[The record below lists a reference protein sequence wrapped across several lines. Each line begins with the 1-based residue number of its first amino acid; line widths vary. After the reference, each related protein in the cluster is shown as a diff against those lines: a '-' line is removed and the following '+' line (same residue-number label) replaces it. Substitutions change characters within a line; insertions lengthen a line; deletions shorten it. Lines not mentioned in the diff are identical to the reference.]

1 MKTKGIVSAE
11 VIVIKPELFLN
22 ILWKSDIEVVNVKR
36 VNVTTLLISFDY
48 RDYDKVV
55 ELVDAQKGKINILK
69 KRGSIFTLKKMKR
82 KKILVVGAVL
92 IVGIIYFLSTFIWK
106 VEIKT
111 EKNISPY
118 EVRKDLK
125 RLGINGII
133 KKSDINVYNL
143 EKKVED
149 INKGVLWIRI
159 RIEGSTLK
167 IRIKEKVNPPILK
180 GGSVGDCIAERA
192 GEIKRIFVNSGTAKV
207 APGDMVKEGDVLIT
221 GVQGKEGSEYSV
233 TSEGVVIANTFYEKI
248 METQKSGTIL
258 DRTGNRDKDIY
269 IKLFG
274 AKIYLKKAI
283 NKYKYYDKIEDKN
296 GFFNEI
302 FYYEKSEK
310 KITESEDEII
320 SNAVKKLEESLKKN
334 LRNDASIIDKNV
346 TVEEVGNGKI
356 RVKVMFC
363 VEQNIAMVI
372 TG

>member
-1 MKTKGIVSAE
+1 MKANGIISAE
-11 VIVIKPELFLN
+11 IIVIKPELFLN
-22 ILWKSDIEVVNVKR
+22 LLWKSDIEVVNVKR
-36 VNVTTLLISFDY
+36 VNVTTIIISFDY
-48 RDYDKVV
+48 RDYDNVI
-55 ELVDAQKGKINILK
+55 ELVNDQKGKINLIK
-69 KRGSIFTLKKMKR
+69 KRGSIFTLKKMKK
-82 KKILVVGAVL
+82 KKILVIGAVL

-111 EKNISPY
+111 ENNISPY

-125 RLGINGII
+125 KLGVYGIM

-149 INKGVLWIRI
+149 INKGILWIRI

-167 IRIKEKVNPPILK
+167 IRIKEKVNPPTLK
-180 GGSVGDCIAERA
+180 GGSVGDCIALKS

-221 GVQGKEGSEYSV
+221 GLQGKEGGEYSV
-233 TSEGVVIANTFYEKI
+233 TSEGVVIANTFYERI
-248 METQKSGTIL
+248 MEVQKSGTVL
-258 DRTGNRDKDIY
+258 ERTGNRDKDVY

-283 NKYKYYDKIEDKN
+283 NNYKYYDKIEDKN
-296 GFFNEI
+296 SFFNEV
-302 FYYEKSEK
+302 FYYEKDEK
-310 KITESEDEII
+310 QITENEDKII
-320 SNAVKKLEESLKKN
+320 NNAVLKLEESLKKN
-334 LRNDASIIDKNV
+334 LRNDANIIDKNI
-346 TVEEVGNGKI
+346 TVEDIGNGKV

-363 VEQNIAMVI
+363 VQQNIAMVV